1 MRRLLVLT
9 TTVILGAA
17 LGLYAFAPYLMALAF
32 EGSPTLTWR
41 NVGQYVEVRGAAH
54 PGWTRSSPVSGL
66 EPNLDALFSESG
78 GSALL
83 AARDGELVLEH
94 YGSGVDQQT
103 RLNSFSIAKSLV
115 GALVFKAI
123 AEGRIDSLDQ
133 TLGEVLPA
141 AVGLSGMTLRKIL
154 TMRSGIHFDNK
165 TASFGAPGSFKDS
178 DTFPNPFGPLARLH
192 FQGVDAVV
200 SGLTMD
206 PTPPDTFNYQNV
218 NTALLGA
225 VIERAYGRP
234 LEDLLSEKIWMPA
247 GAETA
252 VWRKPSA
259 ETSVSAYCCIYATAR
274 DWLRIGIFF
283 ASNGTGITSFLPDNL
298 WREFLGLDVPL
309 AARRDDH
316 YGNHTLQNVLDRDG
330 EELQGPFTYF
340 MGQNGQILYIMP
352 EKNLVVYRAGERYQL
367 LHSTLYGAWN
377 SIPNQQASQVDEGA
391 AHSDFS
397 IRPLSGTQNRGWND

>member
-1 MRRLLVLT
+1 MRRLLLLMMALMLCAV
-9 TTVILGAA
+9 
-17 LGLYAFAPYLMALAF
+17 LGLYAFAPYLMALVL

-41 NVGQYVEVRGAAH
+41 NVGEYAEVPGESQ
-54 PGWTRSSPVSGL
+54 PGWLESSPATKL
-66 EPNLDALFSESG
+66 DPNLETLFSESG

-83 AARDGELVLEH
+83 AARDGALVLEH
-94 YGSGVDQQT
+94 YGSGVDQET
-103 RLNSFSIAKSLV
+103 RLNSFSTAKSLV
-115 GALVFKAI
+115 GALLFKAV
-123 AEGRIDSLDQ
+123 AEGKIESFDQ
-133 TLGEVLPA
+133 TLGELLPEA
-141 AVGLSGMTLRKIL
+141 PGLSDMTLRKIL
-154 TMRSGIHFDNK
+154 TMRSGVHFDSR

-178 DTFPNPFGPLARLH
+178 DTFPNPFGPLARLY

-200 SGLTMD
+200 GGLTMD
-206 PTPPDTFNYQNV
+206 PNPPDTFNYQNV

-225 VIERAYGRP
+225 VIERVYGRP
-234 LEDLLSEKIWMPA
+234 LEDLLSEKIWMPS
-247 GAETA
+247 GAESA

-274 DWLRIGIFF
+274 DWLRIGVFF
-283 ASNGTGITSFLPDNL
+283 ASNGTRARSFLPDDL

-309 AARRDDH
+309 AQRENDH

-377 SIPNQQASQVDEGA
+377 SIPRE
-391 AHSDFS
+391 
-397 IRPLSGTQNRGWND
+397 